1 MYAETSCKFLCKWSS
16 TVDSGVLDVNS
27 EVFHVHG
34 QVCLLMSETKV
45 DGEAFDQMDTRS
57 RFEHH
62 PGAHIAADAASRE
75 VRRLVEVQ
83 ELRVK
88 ELQERLDAAL
98 EEARTCRMQALDAEK
113 RAAVAEARLSATQAK
128 LSASAHLPAQT
139 PASAMTGPGMLT
151 FLSSSSPDARAVE
164 EAAVES
170 GHAAGAARSGASREA
185 GAVSPV
191 AHAVD
196 MAGVLQ
202 RQSDLIEMLRQSHAI
217 LMTDSHRLRAEVEAE
232 RAGRRKDALD
242 YEANWKEFQALRVLV
257 QTSPAFEKRVSG
269 DGGSG
274 TEFGVEEDR
283 KIQGEGAEG
292 NAAASPSVQGGTST
306 TIGSLLLSSSILSPY
321 APTAVGRKEGVG
333 TGGITRTD
341 GGGVARRRVHE
352 SEGEAYHVM
361 GELPMH
367 LRDQHQQHLQ
377 FMRALEMDEDDSL

>member
-1 MYAETSCKFLCKWSS
+1 
-16 TVDSGVLDVNS
+16 
-27 EVFHVHG
+27 
-34 QVCLLMSETKV
+34 
-45 DGEAFDQMDTRS
+45 MDTRS

-98 EEARTCRMQALDAEK
+98 EEARTCRVQALDAEK
-113 RAAVAEARLSATQAK
+113 RAAVAEAK
-128 LSASAHLPAQT
+128 LSVSSYLPVQM
-139 PASAMTGPGMLT
+139 PANAMTGHGMLS
-151 FLSSSSPDARAVE
+151 FLSSSSPDARAAE

-170 GHAAGAARSGASREA
+170 GHAAGAARSGARREA
-185 GAVSPV
+185 GAASPV
-191 AHAVD
+191 AHGVD
-196 MAGVLQ
+196 VAEVVQ
-202 RQSDLIEMLRQSHAI
+202 RQSELIEMLRQSHAV

-242 YEANWKEFQALRVLV
+242 YEANWREFQALRVLV
-257 QTSPAFEKRVSG
+257 QTSPAFEKRASG
-269 DGGSG
+269 DSGSG
-274 TEFGVEEDR
+274 SVFRVEEDR